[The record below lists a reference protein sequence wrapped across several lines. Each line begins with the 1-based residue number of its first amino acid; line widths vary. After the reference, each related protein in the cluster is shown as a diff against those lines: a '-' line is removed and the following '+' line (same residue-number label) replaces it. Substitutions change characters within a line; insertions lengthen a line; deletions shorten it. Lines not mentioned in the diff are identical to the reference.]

1 MTVWLSGW
9 QNLLSLVTPPAFALL
24 LCLLERHGPLAA
36 FLQKPV
42 GLVAPYFG
50 CIAVLFGL
58 VTALLMADVWQKD
71 SAASQS
77 VQAEDDAVRA
87 LLHLAR
93 ADGIEAAIVPDLKA
107 YAAAAAKENPYSRA
121 DQTARVDT
129 DRAYEALLRTL
140 SGAPGL
146 DTPMRG
152 RLLDVGAELRQARSR
167 RLYLADDE
175 TATIKWLSV
184 LVLGAL
190 TQIAIVLVH
199 AGNKQAIRISVGL
212 FTVAFTFCLMI
223 VGVFDQP
230 FELVLANEPGTTLG
244 RTLKGL

>member
-1 MTVWLSGW
+1 
-9 QNLLSLVTPPAFALL
+9 
-24 LCLLERHGPLAA
+24 
-36 FLQKPV
+36 
-42 GLVAPYFG
+42 
-50 CIAVLFGL
+50 
-58 VTALLMADVWQKD
+58 
-71 SAASQS
+71 
-77 VQAEDDAVRA
+77 
-87 LLHLAR
+87 
-93 ADGIEAAIVPDLKA
+93 
-107 YAAAAAKENPYSRA
+107 
-121 DQTARVDT
+121 
-129 DRAYEALLRTL
+129 
-140 SGAPGL
+140 
-146 DTPMRG
+146 MRG